1 MFDLNDLY
9 SWILWSLRT
18 LLPLVILT
26 ALASRILAPSDKKQG
41 RSRSALNAKQH
52 AQSIKQHTLLTE
64 ARPLFRIEEREMTSL
79 RVCRNQSQQSVIP
92 FAREALL
99 AARTIVDGTV
109 PVELK
114 DLKAEAAVVPAEEGD
129 KSDICSRTSPEED
142 REYLRSLLEFR
153 ALRTPG
159 LEGASWETWNREA
172 QKILRGTLMF
182 DCFTVGSQVFDIM
195 SAKGILPDNETFN
208 LLLEVSLRAQDTI
221 GAKGFIDLMGKAGY
235 IADEG
240 LKSAYQLMIA
250 KRRPSLTWNKDAPV
264 FVPKRHGSL
273 FDG

>member
-1 MFDLNDLY
+1 MFDLNNLY
-9 SWILWSLRT
+9 SWILLTLRA
-18 LLPLVILT
+18 LLPLVTLT
-26 ALASRILAPSDKKQG
+26 VFASRILAPSGKKQG
-41 RSRSALNAKQH
+41 RSGSALNAKQH

-79 RVCRNQSQQSVIP
+79 RVSHNNSQQSVIP

-114 DLKAEAAVVPAEEGD
+114 DLKTEAAVVPPEKVE
-129 KSDICSRTSPEED
+129 KSGICSRASHGDE

-182 DCFTVGSQVFDIM
+182 DCFTVGPQVFDIM
-195 SAKGILPDNETFN
+195 SARGILPDNETFN
-208 LLLEVSLRAQDTI
+208 LLLEVSLRAQDTM
-221 GAKGFIDLMGKAGY
+221 GAKGFIDLMCKAGY
-235 IADEG
+235 IADED
-240 LKSAYQLMIA
+240 LTSAYQLMIA
-250 KRRPSLTWNKDAPV
+250 KQRSSLTWNKDAPV